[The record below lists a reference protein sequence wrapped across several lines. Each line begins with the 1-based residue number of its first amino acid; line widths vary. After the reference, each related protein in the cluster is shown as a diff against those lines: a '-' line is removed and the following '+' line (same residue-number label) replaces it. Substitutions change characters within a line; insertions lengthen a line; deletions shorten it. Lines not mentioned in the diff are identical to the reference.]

1 MIRQGRMDEDI
12 LCKMTK
18 GYNL

>member
-1 MIRQGRMDEDI
+1 MDKDNP
-12 LCKMTK
+12 CKMTK